1 MAKEDWD
8 TAYQMGLEAGKEIMR
23 YQLQV
28 ELEFCAKMAEMEH
41 MSKGDVVR
49 VIRERMNNDLSKL
62 RPQDVVQSDEAL
74 QRP

>member
-1 MAKEDWD
+1 MNKEDWD

-28 ELEFCAKMAEMEH
+28 ELEFCARMAEMEH
-41 MSKGDVVR
+41 MSRKDVVR
-49 VIRERMNNDLSKL
+49 VIRERMKNDVSQLQ
-62 RPQDVVQSDEAL
+62 RQDVLQSDEAL